1 VNEHDGE
8 VIRGL
13 PGVPPRG
20 ERILWQGSPDWR
32 SLAMRAFKVRAVLVY
47 FGLLVVWQAAVAVH
61 DGGGIGEAAQAVLW
75 ILPLGLLATGVLT
88 LLAWLNARSTVFT
101 VTDRRIVVRAG
112 VALPMAV
119 NLPFAKVT
127 SAALRHHSD
136 GTGDIPIVM
145 GGKERVSTIMMWPY
159 VRPWKMGRPEPMLR
173 AVREPDRVAR
183 ILADALAAHAATAA
197 ATAPATVPAAT
208 PARPQAQPAARPMSE
223 PALRDAHA

>member
-1 VNEHDGE
+1 MNEHDGE

-13 PGVPPRG
+13 PGVPPPG

-32 SLAMRAFKVRAVLVY
+32 SLALRAFKVRAVLVY

-61 DGGGIGEAAQAVLW
+61 DGGGIGEAARAILW
-75 ILPLGLLATGVLT
+75 ILPLGVAASGVLT

-101 VTDRRIVVRAG
+101 VTDRRVVVRAG

-119 NLPFAKVT
+119 NLPYALVT
-127 SAALRHHSD
+127 SAALRRHAD
-136 GTGDIPIVM
+136 GTGDIPLVM
-145 GGKERVSTIMMWPY
+145 GGKDRVSTIMMWPY

-173 AVREPDRVAR
+173 ALREPETVAR
-183 ILADALAAHAATAA
+183 VLADALAAHAAT
-197 ATAPATVPAAT
+197 VPAAVAT
-208 PARPQAQPAARPMSE
+208 PARAPAPAARPVSE